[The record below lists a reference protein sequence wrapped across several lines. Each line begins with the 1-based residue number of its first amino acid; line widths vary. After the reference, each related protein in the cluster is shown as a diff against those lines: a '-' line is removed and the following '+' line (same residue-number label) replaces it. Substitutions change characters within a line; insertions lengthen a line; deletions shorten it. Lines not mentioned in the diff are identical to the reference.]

1 MKWKRE
7 KIEQRNA
14 LNWRNSLKNTEH
26 LLHMKSRD
34 KKNKDDNTETT
45 HTRREHNKI
54 PNYELSQ
61 TTQDGEAREWL

>member
-1 MKWKRE
+1 
-7 KIEQRNA
+7 
-14 LNWRNSLKNTEH
+14 
-26 LLHMKSRD
+26 MKSRD

-61 TTQDGEAREWL
+61 TTQDGEARE